1 MIRTVPAWLA
11 AAATCLLL
19 PAAAQAYIGPGAGIT
34 AIGSLLGL
42 IAALAAAIFGF
53 LWYPIRS
60 WRKRRR
66 EALQAPGPGAQKGT
80 SGGR

>member
-1 MIRTVPAWLA
+1 MILTVLAGLA
-11 AAATCLLL
+11 AAACLLL

-34 AIGSLLGL
+34 AIGALLGL

-60 WRKRRR
+60 WRRRR
-66 EALQAPGPGAQKGT
+66 RQGLQAQQPAPQKGT

>member
-1 MIRTVPAWLA
+1 MIRSTLVWLA
-11 AAATCLLL
+11 AGSTCLLM
-19 PAAAQAYIGPGAGIT
+19 PAAAQAYVGPGAGIT
-34 AIGSLLGL
+34 AIGALVGV

-60 WRKRRR
+60 WRRRR
-66 EALQAPGPGAQKGT
+66 RAAAQPPLPSMQKGT